1 MRPAVR
7 TGTEVGARRVQYRL
21 SALALGAVV
30 ATFAQS
36 PALAHDI
43 PLDVV
48 VRAFAKPEHVSGTDV
63 LHLVLRVPLKSIQ
76 DVEYPRRERDYV
88 DLTRVEPALRDAATL
103 YLTKQIDLYQRG
115 ALLPEGRVAAVRLS
129 LESDRSFTSYGTAVA
144 HVTGPPLPLD
154 ETLFWEQGLLD
165 VLLEYPIE
173 SSLSDFAIDADF
185 GRLGQRVIVALQFLT
200 PSGTVRGY
208 QLEGETGPV
217 PLDPRWHQ
225 VAQHFVHLGIEHIL
239 TGADHLLFL
248 VCLVLP
254 FRRVRPLVPIV
265 TAFTAAHSITLIAA
279 AFSYGPEAQ
288 WFPPLVETLIAAS
301 IVYMAFENIVVA
313 NAARHDRRWM
323 VAFGFGLVH
332 GFGFSFGLQH
342 TLQFAGSHLLTALL
356 SFNLGVEIGQF
367 VVLTAVVPAL
377 VLFFRLAVAERVG
390 TIVLSA
396 LVAHTS
402 WHWMADRYDVLRQ
415 YPWPSVTAAG
425 LANGLR
431 WAMAGVLLLLLYCA
445 THAVRARIQ
454 SRWSST
460 LPERNDVGWGGGSDV

>member
-1 MRPAVR
+1 M
-7 TGTEVGARRVQYRL
+7 
-21 SALALGAVV
+21 
-30 ATFAQS
+30 
-36 PALAHDI
+36 
-43 PLDVV
+43 
-48 VRAFAKPEHVSGTDV
+48 
-63 LHLVLRVPLKSIQ
+63 
-76 DVEYPRRERDYV
+76 
-88 DLTRVEPALRDAATL
+88 
-103 YLTKQIDLYQRG
+103 
-115 ALLPEGRVAAVRLS
+115 AAVRLS

-144 HVTGPPLPLD
+144 HVTGPPLSLD

-225 VAQHFVHLGIEHIL
+225 VAQYFVHLGIEHIL
-239 TGADHLLFL
+239 TGADYLLFF

-367 VVLTAVVPAL
+367 VVLAAVVPAL

-402 WHWMADRYDVLRQ
+402 WHWMGDRYDVLRQ
-415 YPWPSVTAAG
+415 HPWPSRHSRGTGERIALGNGRCSAASPV
-425 LANGLR
+425 LR
-431 WAMAGVLLLLLYCA
+431 NARSTRTHPIAMVLH
-445 THAVRARIQ
+445 T
-454 SRWSST
+454 S
-460 LPERNDVGWGGGSDV
+460 